1 LSESGFTGFE
11 DFQDFEEFRVEG
23 LRFRDDFNPKL

>member
-11 DFQDFEEFRVEG
+11 DYRITKSLSGAG
-23 LRFRDDFNPKL
+23 LRPCAAVLLY